1 MIQLHNVDPLTGHKV
16 VEYFA
21 YQLVSGYGNNAT
33 IKGFLNN
40 YDFYFFPVV
49 NPDGECN
56 PLQILLALYQNLRL
70 TSDRLYLYPKQ

>member
-1 MIQLHNVDPLTGHKV
+1 MHKV

-33 IKGFLNN
+33 IKGFLDS

-49 NPDGECN
+49 NPDGECD
-56 PLQILLALYQNLRL
+56 PFHTLL
-70 TSDRLYLYPKQ
+70 SF